1 MFFVTRMKDCSKD
14 EEARI
19 GRLPSS
25 AASHNSVSSEVVY
38 SNMPEK
44 RTSFQQEK
52 AADGPKAP
60 AEDTYQGIGQS
71 GAAVAAA
78 APTITTI

>member
-1 MFFVTRMKDCSKD
+1 MKDGSNAPQQR
-14 EEARI
+14 ETRA
-19 GRLPSS
+19 PS
-25 AASHNSVSSEVVY
+25 NSSVISSEVVF

-60 AEDTYQGIGQS
+60 AEDTFQGTGQS

-78 APTITTI
+78 APTVTTI